1 MYAPTEFR
9 NLSCGEVISKF
20 VDKCGEYGMLVMLDN
35 HRLDEQN
42 IPDLVSP
49 PHRPLRR
56 RINVSS
62 ESRAAREPVQRTL
75 CGRDPAQGTWP

>member
-1 MYAPTEFR
+1 MPYTVPTEFR

-42 IPDLVSP
+42 IPDLVR
-49 PHRPLRR
+49 PH
-56 RINVSS
+56 
-62 ESRAAREPVQRTL
+62 AAQL
-75 CGRDPAQGTWP
+75 GGRSKKTACLGAFIVMIR